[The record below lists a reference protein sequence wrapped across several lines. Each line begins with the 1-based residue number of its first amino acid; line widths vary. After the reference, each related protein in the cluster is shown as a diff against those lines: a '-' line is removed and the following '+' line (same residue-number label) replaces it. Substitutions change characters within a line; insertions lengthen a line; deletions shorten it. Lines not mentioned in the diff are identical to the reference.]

1 MQELDISEKQAQ
13 SILEMQL
20 QRLVG
25 MEFEKLEAE
34 RKDLAEKI
42 KYYKN
47 ILNNQD
53 VLNTVLRDELKDIKK
68 RFGDARRTEIISDDS
83 KAEITKDD
91 LIKEKNAVLS
101 LSYRGIIKRNEEYK
115 NLRAAKNDYLISTI
129 EGSSL
134 DQLLFF
140 SDHGEVYNL
149 QVHDIEEHHGLAT
162 GDNLSKYVQIPIK
175 ENIISFS
182 ILAKEEL
189 ESSDEFYTFVT
200 EKGLIKRSIVDE
212 YRTNYSHIR
221 AIKLDDDQVLN
232 VEKTDEQQDLFVV
245 SKNGYIIRFSGDSF
259 STTGRNT
266 LGSRAINL
274 AKNDKVIY
282 FNTFAADHYL
292 VSISEDGRANKI
304 KLSNFRAQKR
314 NGKGIRIF
322 SNTKYKLAGAVKA
335 AQTDKILIAA
345 KNGEINEINVKD
357 IPETS
362 PGGNMYQVTQDLE
375 FEKIM
380 AVEKIIE
387 IK

>member
-1 MQELDISEKQAQ
+1 M
-13 SILEMQL
+13 
-20 QRLVG
+20 
-25 MEFEKLEAE
+25 
-34 RKDLAEKI
+34 
-42 KYYKN
+42 
-47 ILNNQD
+47 
-53 VLNTVLRDELKDIKK
+53 LK
-68 RFGDARRTEIISDDS
+68 
-83 KAEITKDD
+83 
-91 LIKEKNAVLS
+91 
-101 LSYRGIIKRNEEYK
+101 
-115 NLRAAKNDYLISTI
+115 
-129 EGSSL
+129 
-134 DQLLFF
+134 
-140 SDHGEVYNL
+140 
-149 QVHDIEEHHGLAT
+149 
-162 GDNLSKYVQIPIK
+162 
-175 ENIISFS
+175 
-182 ILAKEEL
+182 
-189 ESSDEFYTFVT
+189 
-200 EKGLIKRSIVDE
+200 
-212 YRTNYSHIR
+212 
-221 AIKLDDDQVLN
+221 
-232 VEKTDEQQDLFVV
+232 KTDEQQDLFVV

>member
-1 MQELDISEKQAQ
+1 MNELEISENQAQ
-13 SILEMQL
+13 AILKMQL

-25 MEFEKLEAE
+25 MEFEKLESE
-34 RKDLAEKI
+34 REELAEKI

-47 ILNNQD
+47 ILDNEAELNN
-53 VLNTVLRDELKDIKK
+53 VLREELKSVKK
-68 RFGDARRTEIISDDS
+68 NFDDPRRTDIIADDS

-101 LSYRGIIKRNEEYK
+101 LSYRGIIKRNEDYK
-115 NLRAAKNDYLISTI
+115 NLRAAKNDYLISTVT
-129 EGSSL
+129 GSSL

-140 SDHGEVYNL
+140 SNQGEVYNL

-162 GDNLSKYVQIPIK
+162 GDNLSKYLQIPMN
-175 ENIISFS
+175 ENIISLN
-182 ILAKEEL
+182 ILAKNKADSKNEY
-189 ESSDEFYTFVT
+189 YTFST
-200 EKGLIKRSIVDE
+200 KSGLIKRSSANE

-221 AIKLDDDQVLN
+221 AIKLDNDQLIN
-232 VEKTDEQQDLFVV
+232 VEKTDPKQDLIVI
-245 SKNGYIIRFSGDSF
+245 SKNGYLIRFSGNSF

-274 AKNDKVIY
+274 NSNDKVIY
-282 FNTFAADHYL
+282 FSKYNSNKFL
-292 VSISEDGRANKI
+292 ISITENGRANKI

-335 AQTDKILIAA
+335 AADEKILIAA
-345 KNGEINEINVKD
+345 KNGEINTIKVND

-362 PGGNMYQVTQDLE
+362 PGGNMYQVTKKLD
-375 FEKIM
+375 FEKIS
-380 AVEKIIE
+380 AVKKIIE
-387 IK
+387 V

>member
-1 MQELDISEKQAQ
+1 MRSLKISEKQAQ

-34 RKDLAEKI
+34 REELTEKI

-47 ILNNQD
+47 ILNNKDQ
-53 VLNTVLRDELKDIKK
+53 LNNVLREELKEIKK
-68 RFGDARRTEIISDDS
+68 RFNDQRSTDIIADDS

-101 LSYRGIIKRNEEYK
+101 LSYRGIIKRNDEFK
-115 NLRAAKNDYLISTI
+115 NLRAAKNDYLISTV

-140 SDHGEVYNL
+140 SDRGEVYNL

-162 GDNLSKYVQIPIK
+162 GDNLSKYLQIPMK
-175 ENIISFS
+175 ENIISFN
-182 ILAKEEL
+182 ILARETGDSE
-189 ESSDEFYTFVT
+189 DQYYTFVT
-200 EKGLIKRSIVDE
+200 RSGLIKRSNADE

-221 AIKLDDDQVLN
+221 AIKLDDDQLIN
-232 VEKTDEQQDLFVV
+232 VVKTDAVQDLIVV
-245 SKNGYIIRFSGDSF
+245 SKNGYLIRFSGDTF

-266 LGSRAINL
+266 LGSKAINL
-274 AKNDKVIY
+274 GKNDQVLY
-282 FNTFAADHYL
+282 FNTFDQENFL
-292 VSISEDGRANKI
+292 VSISDDGRANKI
-304 KLSNFRAQKR
+304 RLKSFKAQKR

-322 SNTKYKLAGAVKA
+322 SNTNYKLAGAVKA
-335 AQTDKILIAA
+335 AKNEKILIAA
-345 KNGEINEINVKD
+345 KNGEINKIRVND

-362 PGGNMYQVTQDLE
+362 AGGNMYQVTKDLN
-375 FEKIM
+375 FEKIV

-387 IK
+387 TD